1 VSDLQAWLAGRTPR
15 PPDALALSVPDGP
28 GSVAEQLTDAG
39 VAALERALGEV
50 GERRGA
56 FELLAA
62 DALLTYACERAAG
75 PRPEGGE
82 APDPEA
88 ELLRILELLERRGG

>member
-1 VSDLQAWLAGRTPR
+1 VTDLRGWLAGRSPP
-15 PPDALALSVPDGP
+15 PPDALPLPIGERS
-28 GSVAEQLTDAG
+28 GSVTERLADAG
-39 VAALERALGEV
+39 AGALERALGQS

-62 DALLTYACERAAG
+62 DALLTYACESAAA
-75 PRPEGGE
+75 

-88 ELLRILELLERRGG
+88 ELLRVLERVARRAG

>member
-1 VSDLQAWLAGRTPR
+1 MTDLRAWLAGRSPR
-15 PPDALALSVPDGP
+15 PPDALPLPIVERS
-28 GSVAEQLTDAG
+28 GSVTDRLADAG
-39 VAALERALGEV
+39 SEALDRALEQR

-62 DALLTYACERAAG
+62 DALLTYACESAAA
-75 PRPEGGE
+75 

-88 ELLRILELLERRGG
+88 ELLRVLERLARRG

>member
-1 VSDLQAWLAGRTPR
+1 VSDLRAWLAGRTPR
-15 PPDALALSVPDGP
+15 PPDALSLSVPEGP

-39 VAALERALGEV
+39 ALALERALGEV

-56 FELLAA
+56 FELLGA
-62 DALLTYACERAAG
+62 DALLTYACERAAS
-75 PRPEGGE
+75 

-88 ELLRILELLERRGG
+88 ELLHILERLERRGG